1 MLQQQQET
9 DTHVKLVLIYS
20 FINSINIYW
29 ELLCASRTL
38 FLALGIQFFKKDTK
52 STAPWSLH
60 SNGYRQTIN
69 KTINNV
75 SDDIIGQ
82 VSPMTEIDGSNDERE
97 GQCYTRYLETF
108 DKMTFET
115 YTSRAKAFQAEEE
128 QMQSPE
134 AGTVI
139 QNIAISLVA

>member
-1 MLQQQQET
+1 M
-9 DTHVKLVLIYS
+9 
-20 FINSINIYW
+20 
-29 ELLCASRTL
+29 
-38 FLALGIQFFKKDTK
+38 ALGIQFFKKDTK

-75 SDDIIGQ
+75 SDDIICQ